1 MTVNDILTLAQ
12 AGFIREEISR
22 MAAALPGGDPAPA
35 QADPEPAPAQ
45 ADPEPAPAQ
54 ADPEPPP
61 QTSPEDALM
70 AELLNLKQLVIN
82 GNVNSSRMPA
92 EDPGMTADSILA
104 SIINPYKEEK

>member
-22 MAAALPGGDPAPA
+22 MAAALPGGD
-35 QADPEPAPAQ
+35 PAPAQ